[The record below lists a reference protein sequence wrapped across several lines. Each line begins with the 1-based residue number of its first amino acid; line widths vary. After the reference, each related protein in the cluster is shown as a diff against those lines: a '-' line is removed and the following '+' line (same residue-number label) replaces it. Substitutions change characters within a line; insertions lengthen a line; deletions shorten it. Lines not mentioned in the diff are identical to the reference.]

1 METKE
6 QKEARLSRAM
16 EKIKKILDEEQCELE
31 PFVLIS
37 SGVLIKKEIN
47 IIAKNLQ
54 VENQP
59 QSLTTSTSPVEG
71 GS

>member
-59 QSLTTSTSPVEG
+59 QSSTTSTSPVEG